1 MHRNIERRCVAL
13 IFTVHERGE
22 KAGGR
27 MAAVHADPVVHT
39 PYGAV
44 RGRYE
49 KGVAVFRGIPV
60 WLALGLVTWFAAR
73 SKEKDK
79 EPPPLY
85 REVLSP
91 GESISIRILE
101 PPR

>member
-1 MHRNIERRCVAL
+1 MIGLLRTLARIGFRKGL
-13 IFTVHERGE
+13 GS
-22 KAGGR
+22 GGR
-27 MAAVHADPVVHT
+27 A
-39 PYGAV
+39 
-44 RGRYE
+44 
-49 KGVAVFRGIPV
+49 

-73 SKEKDK
+73 SKEKGK

-91 GESISIRILE
+91 GESISVRILR

>member
-1 MHRNIERRCVAL
+1 VIGLLRTLARLGFRKGL
-13 IFTVHERGE
+13 GG
-22 KAGGR
+22 GGR
-27 MAAVHADPVVHT
+27 A
-39 PYGAV
+39 
-44 RGRYE
+44 
-49 KGVAVFRGIPV
+49 

-91 GESISIRILE
+91 GESISVRILR
-101 PPR
+101 PPD